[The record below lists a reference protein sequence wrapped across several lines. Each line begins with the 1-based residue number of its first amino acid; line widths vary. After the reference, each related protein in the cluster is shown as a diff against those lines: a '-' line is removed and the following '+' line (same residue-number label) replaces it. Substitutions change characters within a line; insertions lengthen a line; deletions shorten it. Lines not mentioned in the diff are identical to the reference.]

1 MKKVFWKIVFSL
13 MSLGSVAAVIA
24 PNVPKFFYWL
34 GWLYI
39 ILMIGVG
46 VLTFYA
52 ARVIAWCDKKL
63 EINKD
68 E

>member
-13 MSLGSVAAVIA
+13 MSLGSVTAVIA
-24 PNVPKFFYWL
+24 PNVPKVFYWL

-39 ILMIGVG
+39 ILILGVG

-52 ARVIAWCDKKL
+52 ARIIAWCDKKL

>member
-13 MSLGSVAAVIA
+13 MSLGSVGAVIA
-24 PNVPKFFYWL
+24 PNVPKVFYWL
-34 GWLYI
+34 GCLYI
-39 ILMIGVG
+39 ILMLGVG

-52 ARVIAWCDKKL
+52 ARIIAWCDKKL

>member
-1 MKKVFWKIVFSL
+1 MKKVFLEIAFSL
-13 MSLGSVAAVIA
+13 MSLGSVAAVIV
-24 PNVPKFFYWL
+24 PNVPKVFYWL

-39 ILMIGVG
+39 ILMLGVG

-52 ARVIAWCDKKL
+52 SRIIAWCDKKL
-63 EINKD
+63 EVNND

>member
-1 MKKVFWKIVFSL
+1 MKKVFWEIVFSL
-13 MSLGSVAAVIA
+13 MSLGSVAAVTS

-34 GWLYI
+34 GCLYI
-39 ILMIGVG
+39 FLMLGAG

-52 ARVIAWCDKKL
+52 TRVVAWCDKKL
-63 EINKD
+63 EVNKD

>member
-24 PNVPKFFYWL
+24 SNVPKVFYWL

-39 ILMIGVG
+39 ILMLGVG

-52 ARVIAWCDKKL
+52 ARIIAWCDKKL

>member
-39 ILMIGVG
+39 ILMLGVG

-52 ARVIAWCDKKL
+52 ARIIAWCDKKL

>member
-24 PNVPKFFYWL
+24 PNAPKVFYWL

-39 ILMIGVG
+39 ILMLGVG

-52 ARVIAWCDKKL
+52 ARIIAWCDKKL